1 MPSATLWAYLAEML
15 FLFFVFVAASTLV
28 GAKPFHLLMQTAHL
42 LESLAAAFIAA
53 QPQGRSKHIF
63 TKKAETGKCIEMPFA
78 VTTFPVK
85 KYLRN
90 DRSRFGDTNIKI
102 LFPLTMAKANAA
114 AIFNRA
120 ALPKA
125 LPGSLLCRNISHRDY
140 PAPVQGRPA
149 FPALAFAPALLC
161 GQM

>member
-1 MPSATLWAYLAEML
+1 MPSAALWAYLAEML

-28 GAKPFHLLMQTAHL
+28 RAKPFHLLSQTARL
-42 LESLAAAFIAA
+42 LESPTGAFIAA

-90 DRSRFGDTNIKI
+90 DRSRFGDTNDDGQSERGGH
-102 LFPLTMAKANAA
+102 FQSCRFAKSSSLLL
-114 AIFNRA
+114 
-120 ALPKA
+120 ALP
-125 LPGSLLCRNISHRDY
+125 
-140 PAPVQGRPA
+140 
-149 FPALAFAPALLC
+149 
-161 GQM
+161 

>member
-1 MPSATLWAYLAEML
+1 ML

-28 GAKPFHLLMQTAHL
+28 RAKPFHLLMQTARL
-42 LESLAAAFIAA
+42 RESPAAAFIAA
-53 QPQGRSKHIF
+53 QPQGRAKHIF

-102 LFPLTMAKANAA
+102 LFPLMMANDGQSERGGHFQSCRFAKSSSLLL
-114 AIFNRA
+114 
-120 ALPKA
+120 ALP
-125 LPGSLLCRNISHRDY
+125 
-140 PAPVQGRPA
+140 
-149 FPALAFAPALLC
+149 
-161 GQM
+161 

>member
-1 MPSATLWAYLAEML
+1 MPSATLWTYLAEML

-28 GAKPFHLLMQTAHL
+28 RAKPFHLRMQTARL
-42 LESLAAAFIAA
+42 LESPDAAFITA

-90 DRSRFGDTNIKI
+90 DRSRFGDTNKNII
-102 LFPLTMAKANAA
+102 SSNDGQSERGGHFQSCRFAKSSS
-114 AIFNRA
+114 RLL
-120 ALPKA
+120 ALP
-125 LPGSLLCRNISHRDY
+125 
-140 PAPVQGRPA
+140 
-149 FPALAFAPALLC
+149 
-161 GQM
+161 